1 MASIKAVS
9 ADAWCPSRPRVGT
22 RPANNGNHQKLMEP
36 QKPKDP
42 YLEMLVPSCS
52 FCGFSSAANILLYKN
67 IGSILSSQLLK
78 TTLSDVLNYVWL
90 RIKHKAADLLTS
102 NQSCSLHSPTFPRW
116 FLLSFIGPWLPLN
129 QVFFLSP
136 SVKSSKLPSR
146 FGPDH
151 SRCFQLFPAMSL
163 ALNSPE

>member
-67 IGSILSSQLLK
+67 MLTDVGFKAQVPIHSSRLLK
-78 TTLSDVLNYVWL
+78 TTLFDVLNYVWL
-90 RIKHKAADLLTS
+90 RIKHKASWPFNFKPKLFSAFS
-102 NQSCSLHSPTFPRW
+102 NISPLICTQFHSFLAPTEPGLCFVAKCQELEAAQPLW
-116 FLLSFIGPWLPLN
+116 PWRP
-129 QVFFLSP
+129 
-136 SVKSSKLPSR
+136 
-146 FGPDH
+146 
-151 SRCFQLFPAMSL
+151 LFPASWV
-163 ALNSPE
+163 